1 MCLAVVRGWVR
12 FERSLHGRPPKSIS
26 HLPSKHLF
34 SSAKGEPPHLATKR
48 WGLVEGY
55 DKAEKP
61 DLWRMFNARSETLH
75 TSPVFRSLV
84 KSKRWPLRTRLILG
98 ANSLNTFNMHM
109 CMYLSH
115 VGVESLELSLPMAG
129 EMADAEDQRPLW
141 RYPQTS
147 HIVPQYG
154 TERRRHRPIHVG
166 HSGAVRDRDAR
177 ASYTVRSDRWGRGP
191 APPSRVCALS
201 IWASITVSQR
211 HPGIHLKKQKTKSQ
225 KVNIST
231 FETPTFETSFQVRL
245 TARLTSAGSHRG
257 CCRPS
262 RHLQP
267 AARSLP
273 PLLGALRASSRALGA
288 A

>member
-1 MCLAVVRGWVR
+1 MPPIFAAIIGFDAENRVQNCKSRTVSTVFTDSCRQENNNTSKAS
-12 FERSLHGRPPKSIS
+12 FETQVFFARWLGAEFVLFSVSEKLPSSFRAFRKVFRTGRPPKSIS

-115 VGVESLELSLPMAG
+115 
-129 EMADAEDQRPLW
+129 
-141 RYPQTS
+141 
-147 HIVPQYG
+147 
-154 TERRRHRPIHVG
+154 
-166 HSGAVRDRDAR
+166 
-177 ASYTVRSDRWGRGP
+177 GRG
-191 APPSRVCALS
+191 V
-201 IWASITVSQR
+201 
-211 HPGIHLKKQKTKSQ
+211 PG
-225 KVNIST
+225 
-231 FETPTFETSFQVRL
+231 
-245 TARLTSAGSHRG
+245 A
-257 CCRPS
+257 
-262 RHLQP
+262 
-267 AARSLP
+267 
-273 PLLGALRASSRALGA
+273 
-288 A
+288 